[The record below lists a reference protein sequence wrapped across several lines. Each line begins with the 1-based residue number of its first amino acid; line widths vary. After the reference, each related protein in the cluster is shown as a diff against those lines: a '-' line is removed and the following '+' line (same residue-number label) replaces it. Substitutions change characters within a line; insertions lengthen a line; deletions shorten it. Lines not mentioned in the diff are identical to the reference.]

1 MGSNYSSEENVHNT
15 ETHEQLQKSINN
27 LLNLSNSSKSNR
39 TINTVNTDTNMTF
52 NKNDIS
58 VSTPVTEILKDITE
72 FDQVAQTGGG
82 AQDKLTVIPTRMR
95 YGLPIKFDAGI
106 NRQVNKNLLQDEIF
120 IGGND
125 SKLSVKSDNN
135 FSATSKE
142 SKNVFSAT
150 SKESNQSKNVF
161 SATSKNSKS
170 TFSSTSI
177 SDKDFQILKN
187 VVLKHS
193 QNGGCG
199 LTQTAAGCG
208 CGGSDTKLSITSENP
223 IRYDAMMGGNDK
235 VAAEAAEVKKE
246 KKVKKEEE
254 DEDEDLFDDDD
265 DKDDD
270 KDEDD
275 EDEVS
280 SSDKSTT
287 EGTKSVSDNSTTDK
301 STATTETTESAKS
314 SEQSRAKG
322 RKAKKTAKKSSKKS
336 KKTKKQKGGTT
347 TETQLLNNIDINTK
361 YLYSSNNNTQFET
374 ENQSEYY
381 KTYKNRSLIN

>member
-1 MGSNYSSEENVHNT
+1 MGSNYSSEENVHNA

-39 TINTVNTDTNMTF
+39 TINTYTDTNMTF
-52 NKNDIS
+52 NKNDVS

-106 NRQVNKNLLQDEIF
+106 NRQVNKNLLQDELF
-120 IGGND
+120 IGGNN

-142 SKNVFSAT
+142 
-150 SKESNQSKNVF
+150 SKNVF

-223 IRYDAMMGGNDK
+223 IRYDAMIGGNDE

-246 KKVKKEEE
+246 KKVKKE

-265 DKDDD
+265 K
-270 KDEDD
+270 EDD

-322 RKAKKTAKKSSKKS
+322 RKSKKTSKKTAKKTAKKSKR
-336 KKTKKQKGGTT
+336 TKRQKGGTT
-347 TETQLLNNIDINTK
+347 TETQSSNNIDINTK